1 MPYETLS
8 LSDDDIEDDFLYILQ
23 ESESSHSNDHRGD
36 DPVIC
41 YIKIIV
47 HLLTYGEHRDDY
59 VDVESWPREHEISI
73 ELNKLI
79 DDRTNKGDVQATKKT
94 TGSTKNGRDSKP
106 KYLRVKKFG
115 GEQSYRSNEKVG
127 GWSPLFWIF
136 CSGKGRSLEGLKF
149 GSLVKGKANHPMED
163 YHVAKFMQILEHE
176 LGLFS
181 IYDGHLG
188 ESVPAYLEKHLFFN
202 ILKEE
207 EFWVDPHRL
216 ISKAYERTDHAIL
229 SNSDD
234 MGRSFFEEPQEQ
246 FSNANSSLSGVTPSF
261 IYHTSSNI
269 SVVDSD
275 PYEIS
280 KLGTHR
286 HKVHEREDGSNFKS
300 DKALTNTTRNKYPHV
315 SGSEIYTLDGH
326 VRRLSMESVK
336 SDLSS
341 VRVDG
346 IPNTDVGNSDLNF
359 PRENLVIFPSDE
371 RKKLNRVLNTLE
383 QRAATART
391 NVEDLIARLNQE
403 VITNMMTWNSV
414 KSS

>member
-1 MPYETLS
+1 MDETRS
-8 LSDDDIEDDFLYILQ
+8 LSIL
-23 ESESSHSNDHRGD
+23 G
-36 DPVIC
+36 
-41 YIKIIV
+41 
-47 HLLTYGEHRDDY
+47 
-59 VDVESWPREHEISI
+59 
-73 ELNKLI
+73 
-79 DDRTNKGDVQATKKT
+79 
-94 TGSTKNGRDSKP
+94 
-106 KYLRVKKFG
+106 LRNSVK
-115 GEQSYRSNEKVG
+115 S
-127 GWSPLFWIF
+127 
-136 CSGKGRSLEGLKF
+136 SGKGRSLEGLKF
-149 GSLVKGKANHPMED
+149 GFSLVKGKANHPMED

-188 ESVPAYLEKHLFFN
+188 ESIPAYLQKHLFFN

-207 EFWVDPHRL
+207 EFWVDPHRS
-216 ISKAYERTDHAIL
+216 ISKAYERTYQAFL

-234 MGRSFFEEPQEQ
+234 LGLALESSGGGPDTPHVMMYKKIQDLLQAFIIPSKVKMTTSQMNATNRTFFEEPQEQ

-261 IYHTSSNI
+261 IYHTNSDI

-275 PYEIS
+275 PDEIS
-280 KLGTHR
+280 KLGTPR

-315 SGSEIYTLDGH
+315 SGSEIYTIDGH

-346 IPNTDVGNSDLNF
+346 IPNTDVDNSNLIF
-359 PRENLVIFPSDE
+359 PRVNLVIFPFDE

-383 QRAATART
+383 QRAATARL

-403 VITNMMTWNSV
+403 VIMRQFLRTKLCST
-414 KSS
+414 